1 MSKKTWKAL
10 KRGRG
15 LKREPE
21 RSLKL
26 LLPWVRFS
34 ILGKLELWIL
44 TAFWGGRGR
53 NQHLV
58 APKLRSLRGGSL
70 HLAGPTESDNSELG
84 WNRSK
89 FVSVSPPRDSESF
102 PCLTE
107 QEGGRDFP
115 GGPVAETPRF
125 PYSEHR
131 LHPWLESWDPECH
144 MVQPKNKKGEKI
156 VKSIT

>member
-10 KRGRG
+10 EIGRC

-21 RSLKL
+21 RTLKL

-89 FVSVSPPRDSESF
+89 IVSVSPPRDSESF
-102 PCLTE
+102 PCLAE

-115 GGPVAETPRF
+115 VVQWL
-125 PYSEHR
+125 R
-131 LHPWLESWDPECH
+131 LHAFHTVSTGSIPGWRAEILNAIWCS
-144 MVQPKNKKGEKI
+144 QKI
-156 VKSIT
+156 KRERK